1 MTGAEALRVT
11 EPHEVAP
18 RRTGPR
24 RRVAVLGGGI
34 TGLAAAH
41 RVVERG
47 AGEFDVVLLEAS
59 DRLGGVIA
67 TERTEGYLLEGGPDS
82 FVTDKPQAAGLARRM
97 GLGDS
102 IMPTNDRFRRTL
114 VVHDGRLVPLPE
126 AFQLL
131 APAKLGPFLRS
142 PILSLRGKFA
152 ALRDLVAPRGG
163 PPPGGDE
170 SLASFVR
177 RRLGQEV
184 LDRIAQPMV
193 GGIYTADPEDLSL
206 AATMP
211 RFIELER
218 KHRSLILGLM
228 RGARENGAGTSG
240 ARFGLFV
247 TLREGLDSLVDALA
261 RGLPAGSIRTGRR
274 VTDVVR
280 DRAAWRVTSESGENL
295 SADALVIALPAPRAA
310 AVLRRES
317 AALADELAAIPY
329 ASSAVV
335 TLAFRRSDVRHPL
348 DAFGVVV
355 PEIERRRIIACSFS
369 SVKYDGRAPSDR
381 VLMRIFVGGA
391 MHPEACEAGDDALL
405 ATILGEVRELLG
417 TTAAPVLTRVN
428 RWPESMPQYR
438 VGHARRVA
446 RIRELERRIPSLA
459 LAGNAY
465 DGVGLSDCVRSAE
478 SAVDGLLARD
488 HDGYGEVVV

>member
-1 MTGAEALRVT
+1 M
-11 EPHEVAP
+11 
-18 RRTGPR
+18 
-24 RRVAVLGGGI
+24 
-34 TGLAAAH
+34 
-41 RVVERG
+41 
-47 AGEFDVVLLEAS
+47 
-59 DRLGGVIA
+59 
-67 TERTEGYLLEGGPDS
+67 
-82 FVTDKPQAAGLARRM
+82 
-97 GLGDS
+97 
-102 IMPTNDRFRRTL
+102 
-114 VVHDGRLVPLPE
+114 
-126 AFQLL
+126 
-131 APAKLGPFLRS
+131 
-142 PILSLRGKFA
+142 
-152 ALRDLVAPRGG
+152 
-163 PPPGGDE
+163 
-170 SLASFVR
+170 
-177 RRLGQEV
+177 
-184 LDRIAQPMV
+184 
-193 GGIYTADPEDLSL
+193 
-206 AATMP
+206 
-211 RFIELER
+211 
-218 KHRSLILGLM
+218 
-228 RGARENGAGTSG
+228 
-240 ARFGLFV
+240 
-247 TLREGLDSLVDALA
+247 
-261 RGLPAGSIRTGRR
+261 
-274 VTDVVR
+274 
-280 DRAAWRVTSESGENL
+280 TSESGENL

-381 VLMRIFVGGA
+381 VLMRVFVGGA
-391 MHPEACEAGDDALL
+391 MQPEACEAGDDALL
-405 ATILGEVRELLG
+405 ATVLGEVRELLG